1 MTTLRPLP
9 RALVVGLSIAALAAV
24 IMLLLPLL
32 GAFAFVGRI
41 VALALVPAFLVGL
54 VFSPRLRAWVD
65 GDDAE
70 SEEATG
76 PTADILFHQT
86 HTWARV
92 DAIDRVR
99 VGTDDFTPLLLGAAD
114 HVTLPSIG
122 TEVAQGDALFTVH
135 HGDRRIT
142 LRSPVSGTVV
152 STNTGLS
159 EDPAL
164 VSRAPYGAGWAL
176 TLSPSSLGRERKAL
190 TPLARIGAWRRAEV
204 DRLMASLS
212 EPGFATMHDGGE
224 LAEDLHEQI
233 DDVAFRR
240 ITTELF
246 GAPK

>member
-1 MTTLRPLP
+1 
-9 RALVVGLSIAALAAV
+9 LVVGLSIAALAAV

-32 GAFAFVGRI
+32 GVFAFVGRI
-41 VALALVPAFLVGL
+41 VALALIPAFLVGL

-70 SEEATG
+70 SGAEAAG
-76 PTADILFHQT
+76 PTADILFHHT

-99 VGTDDFTPLLLGAAD
+99 VGSDDFTPLLLGAAD
-114 HVTLPSIG
+114 HVMLPAVG
-122 TEVAQGDALFTVH
+122 TEVSQGEALFTVQ

-142 LRSPVSGTVV
+142 LRAPVSGTVV
-152 STNTGLS
+152 STNTALA

-164 VSRAPYGAGWAL
+164 LSRAPYGAGWAL
-176 TLSPSSLGRERKAL
+176 TLSPGALGRDKKAL

-204 DRLMASLS
+204 DRLMACLS

-224 LAEDLHEQI
+224 LAEDLHAQL

-240 ITTELF
+240 ITAELF